1 MQVLETY
8 LFPAGAVPK
17 SSPGTLMPD
26 RASGMPTRREP
37 AQSGYR
43 LASISLLATLMLG
56 ALQVGASESV
66 PANSKR
72 SGASTTWAIHVQ
84 PAKLVNGSPVVFQV
98 AAPTRLTGLSARW
111 LEHEVFFT
119 YDATSTIWYG
129 IAGVSLETRPGT
141 YPLEL
146 KGTTSGGAEI
156 SLARKFAIRPAKYPS
171 VAVSVAKRYTE
182 PSQQELER
190 IHQDKTVK
198 QDVFRQTDP
207 QREWLGKFRAPV
219 DARISDVFGT
229 RRTFNGKVQSMH
241 QGLDYAVPQ
250 GTPVS
255 AANTGT
261 VLLASPLYFE
271 GNCVV
276 LDHGQGLLTLYLHL
290 SDIKVKLGERVKS
303 GQEIGVS
310 GGSGR
315 ATGPHLHLAV
325 RWQGVYL
332 NPATLLTLKLP

>member
-1 MQVLETY
+1 VLLLALLLAAFHVAGESM
-8 LFPAGAVPK
+8 PAGSRSK
-17 SSPGTLMPD
+17 
-26 RASGMPTRREP
+26 
-37 AQSGYR
+37 
-43 LASISLLATLMLG
+43 G
-56 ALQVGASESV
+56 ANAWVIQ
-66 PANSKR
+66 
-72 SGASTTWAIHVQ
+72 WQ
-84 PAKLVNGSPVVFQV
+84 PVKLVNGSPVIFQV
-98 AAPTRLTGLSARW
+98 VPPARLTRLSAKW
-111 LEHEVFFT
+111 LEHDVFFT
-119 YDATSTIWYG
+119 YDAASKSWYG
-129 IAGVSLETRPGT
+129 IAGISLETRSGI

-146 KGTTSGGAEI
+146 KGTTSPGTEI
-156 SLARKFAIRPAKYPS
+156 SFVRKFAVRPAKYPN
-171 VAVSVAKRYTE
+171 VAVTVAKRYTE
-182 PSQQELER
+182 PSPEQLEH

-207 QREWLGKFRAPV
+207 KREWLGKFRPPV
-219 DARISDVFGT
+219 EARVSDVFGT

-255 AANTGT
+255 AANAGT

-290 SDIKVKLGERVKS
+290 SEIQVKAGERVKS
-303 GQEIGVS
+303 GQEIGLS
-310 GGSGR
+310 GGTGR

-325 RWQGVYL
+325 RWEGVYL